1 MSSAFEEQPKA
12 EYPNVLTASVDSF
25 ESPAFLISSW
35 QPLLD
40 LRGPQ

>member
-1 MSSAFEEQPKA
+1 MSSALEEQPKA
-12 EYPNVLTASVDSF
+12 EYPNVLTATEDSV
-25 ESPAFLISSW
+25 ESPAFFISSW